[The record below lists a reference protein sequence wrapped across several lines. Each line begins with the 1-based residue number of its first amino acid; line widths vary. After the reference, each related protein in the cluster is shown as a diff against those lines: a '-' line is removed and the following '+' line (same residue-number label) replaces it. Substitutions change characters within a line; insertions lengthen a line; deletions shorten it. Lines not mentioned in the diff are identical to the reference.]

1 MVWASFNALIP
12 QLHLLSIMGLGYQL
26 SLDFSK
32 PLPLTEVA
40 QLICVGDVG
49 TFLRMDFEL
58 MPLQDKPSE
67 KVSYA
72 CLD

>member
-1 MVWASFNALIP
+1 MR
-12 QLHLLSIMGLGYQL
+12 LGYQW
-26 SLDFSK
+26 SLNFSK
-32 PLPLTEVA
+32 PLPLTQVA

-49 TFLRMDFEL
+49 IFLKMDFEL

-67 KVSYA
+67 NIFYA

>member
-1 MVWASFNALIP
+1 MPLFHNYIFS
-12 QLHLLSIMGLGYQL
+12 LSWDWDINGVET
-26 SLDFSK
+26 SK
-32 PLPLTEVA
+32 PLPVTQVA

-49 TFLRMDFEL
+49 TFLNIDFEL

-67 KVSYA
+67 KVFYA